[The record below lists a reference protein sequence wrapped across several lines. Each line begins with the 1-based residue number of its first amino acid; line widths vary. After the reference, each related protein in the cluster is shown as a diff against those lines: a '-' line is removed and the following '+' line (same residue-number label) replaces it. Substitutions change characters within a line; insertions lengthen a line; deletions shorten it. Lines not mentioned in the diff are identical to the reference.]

1 MMYSETCRGRLD
13 NSFGVPFPNDS
24 TNYQISVFVASP
36 QTVAFSSFGF
46 APDIG
51 GRARAQHLSGE
62 PKNGRDGGCP
72 GRATNRRQNYYIFS
86 VPFLTDL
93 GYPRRCNDIVVLA

>member
-24 TNYQISVFVASP
+24 KNHPLSAF
-36 QTVAFSSFGF
+36 FSSPNAIAFPSF
-46 APDIG
+46 AFAADIG
-51 GRARAQHLSGE
+51 GRASAETLSATAKTRREG
-62 PKNGRDGGCP
+62 DCTGG
-72 GRATNRRQNYYIFS
+72 ATNRRQNYYIFS